1 MKKIRTK
8 FLPLLLAL
16 VTILSLLPTSAFAA
30 SKTGSGIQITQNQA
44 YWSTRLLANGTPYS
58 YRPPL
63 ADGKLVYCM
72 DSGLGYHYATKSF
85 LDSFTWTSGSGADAD
100 AVLQSAITNSGL
112 SEMDAMTIENV
123 KWMMTY
129 LNDCKASNVGQLFMA
144 VQTYVWENQSYK
156 GEPGGDGDAGG
167 YANADTYELY
177 LSLIDDLLAKKAAED
192 AEFLKQIEA
201 YKAQGIEASIVEDA
215 SAKWAVF
222 AISSNRKNQSFFNYY
237 GPRKLSVGEAKP
249 DQPEQPTGGTGKITL
264 KKTAAGTLKGLPGA
278 RYSIYFNGQIVGSDV
293 TGESGELHIEDAATG
308 LWTFVETA
316 APSGYCLDPT
326 PKSVYVDVSE
336 GDREYTVAAVNYAMP
351 SMIIYKEDAQTSA
364 PVPGTVLSVK
374 SVTGA
379 YSTSVKIGESGSATL
394 EGLEPGVYVV
404 SEESVPE
411 PYILSN
417 TEQTVALRPGK
428 TTEVHF
434 QDYKKPG
441 LEILKKNIA
450 NMDPIPDMTYKVE
463 QIDGSFETTV
473 TTDLRGRAFL
483 ADLPVGSYRIS
494 EVGGPSNVILSEI
507 PQVIYLEAGCTRT
520 VTFFN
525 AIKPTLTVLKQNS
538 VTSDPLPGAKL
549 HIYYASDN
557 TSTGEMHD
565 LGVFYSNEEGK
576 VILTDAERGW
586 YKIVEESCPQGFG
599 FLDGEAVQE
608 FYLEENTSKTVII
621 RNVPLSALV
630 GFKYDT
636 KTGKGIPGC
645 RFELRYLSGN
655 TSGTGGTVIGT
666 YVTGPNG
673 AFTVTGLKKGTY
685 ICEEVSSDGN
695 HIIDSEP
702 QTVWISGEDQD
713 VVIIRFGNSPFG
725 SLLITKLSDDNKRSP
740 IPNTDFLLTY
750 SDGTFVG
757 NDNGIYT
764 TNAAGEILV
773 DGLEP
778 GVTIIVR
785 EVRAAAG
792 FLLDESPQHIQIK
805 SGETVHLQFLN
816 KPLGNLIIKKN
827 SSAPTQEAVPGAEF
841 EITYADGSY
850 VDAAGGT
857 ISSNGRYV
865 TDEHGEIRIS
875 GIVGTVVVTEIKSG
889 PGYQLD
895 EANRTQTVTINPG
908 DTQTLQFYNTPIS
921 KVEFIKVDENDRS
934 VRIPDT
940 TIEVRRLDGA
950 LVTTLVTSE
959 SGQAFAQLE
968 DGSYYAVETVANP
981 KYQLDSITGYGYATT
996 VGSCW
1001 LAPLVEAGEGVNMSF
1016 LVKRQSK
1023 EKILSKIAQTTMV
1036 NRSRMRDVGDTRQD
1050 YEELDSAI
1058 NSGLYLKDVM
1068 NRQGEDFYYMHTLIE
1083 VTAPDPETLEQ
1094 RATEVEKLCVSVDM
1108 IARRCDYKNE
1118 QAFLSSL
1125 PILALDPDIERKARR
1140 NALTS
1145 GVAAAFPFASYE
1157 LSDHNGI
1164 FLGLNLYNRSPVFLD
1179 PYDDYKYTNGNW
1191 WIGGSTGAGK
1201 TVTLQCLGGRL
1212 RQQGKRVI
1220 IIAPKKGHEFRP
1232 LCEKLGGLYL
1242 RMSPSSKDCPNL
1254 MAIRRKSLDSY
1265 AKLKNIAARD
1275 DSVLADKISQ
1285 LIIWFALKKKDLSEE
1300 DKSRLDSSLV
1310 EVYGRYGITFDNSSI
1325 VDENG
1330 DFRTMP
1336 IISDWYDVLSQN
1348 PDTRYL
1354 SVVLSRYVTGSAAA
1368 MASRNS
1374 IDLDNKYIVL
1384 DLSGMPDDMIADG
1397 TFWATSIAYDLIM
1410 SCESDLSALLADELW
1425 SLVGATANPQA
1436 AGFVLEMV
1444 KTIRGLGGI
1453 AVTSTQGMQDLF
1465 GLDGGSYG
1473 KGILDASRIKLVMQM
1488 EEQEARLI
1496 QDKLNLS
1503 EDEVRQITRFR
1514 RGEGLLCIG
1523 YNHVPVAF
1531 HTTPKEYEAI
1541 TTSPTDLRRGRSE
1554 YGDE

>member
-1 MKKIRTK
+1 MQVKKKPRNAAAKKIHKVPPKEKRTK
-8 FLPLLLAL
+8 KKQNEQPLLKR
-16 VTILSLLPTSAFAA
+16 VIF
-30 SKTGSGIQITQNQA
+30 GEE
-44 YWSTRLLANGTPYS
+44 
-58 YRPPL
+58 RP
-63 ADGKLVYCM
+63 
-72 DSGLGYHYATKSF
+72 
-85 LDSFTWTSGSGADAD
+85 
-100 AVLQSAITNSGL
+100 
-112 SEMDAMTIENV
+112 
-123 KWMMTY
+123 
-129 LNDCKASNVGQLFMA
+129 
-144 VQTYVWENQSYK
+144 
-156 GEPGGDGDAGG
+156 
-167 YANADTYELY
+167 
-177 LSLIDDLLAKKAAED
+177 DL
-192 AEFLKQIEA
+192 
-201 YKAQGIEASIVEDA
+201 
-215 SAKWAVF
+215 
-222 AISSNRKNQSFFNYY
+222 
-237 GPRKLSVGEAKP
+237 
-249 DQPEQPTGGTGKITL
+249 
-264 KKTAAGTLKGLPGA
+264 
-278 RYSIYFNGQIVGSDV
+278 
-293 TGESGELHIEDAATG
+293 
-308 LWTFVETA
+308 
-316 APSGYCLDPT
+316 
-326 PKSVYVDVSE
+326 
-336 GDREYTVAAVNYAMP
+336 
-351 SMIIYKEDAQTSA
+351 
-364 PVPGTVLSVK
+364 
-374 SVTGA
+374 
-379 YSTSVKIGESGSATL
+379 
-394 EGLEPGVYVV
+394 
-404 SEESVPE
+404 
-411 PYILSN
+411 
-417 TEQTVALRPGK
+417 TE
-428 TTEVHF
+428 
-434 QDYKKPG
+434 
-441 LEILKKNIA
+441 
-450 NMDPIPDMTYKVE
+450 
-463 QIDGSFETTV
+463 
-473 TTDLRGRAFL
+473 
-483 ADLPVGSYRIS
+483 
-494 EVGGPSNVILSEI
+494 
-507 PQVIYLEAGCTRT
+507 LEAGSTTILDILAPTT
-520 VTFFN
+520 V
-525 AIKPTLTVLKQNS
+525 
-538 VTSDPLPGAKL
+538 
-549 HIYYASDN
+549 
-557 TSTGEMHD
+557 
-565 LGVFYSNEEGK
+565 
-576 VILTDAERGW
+576 
-586 YKIVEESCPQGFG
+586 
-599 FLDGEAVQE
+599 
-608 FYLEENTSKTVII
+608 
-621 RNVPLSALV
+621 
-630 GFKYDT
+630 DT
-636 KTGKGIPGC
+636 KSKD
-645 RFELRYLSGN
+645 
-655 TSGTGGTVIGT
+655 
-666 YVTGPNG
+666 
-673 AFTVTGLKKGTY
+673 Y
-685 ICEEVSSDGN
+685 IV
-695 HIIDSEP
+695 
-702 QTVWISGEDQD
+702 
-713 VVIIRFGNSPFG
+713 
-725 SLLITKLSDDNKRSP
+725 
-740 IPNTDFLLTY
+740 
-750 SDGTFVG
+750 
-757 NDNGIYT
+757 
-764 TNAAGEILV
+764 V
-773 DGLEP
+773 DG
-778 GVTIIVR
+778 VY
-785 EVRAAAG
+785 
-792 FLLDESPQHIQIK
+792 H
-805 SGETVHLQFLN
+805 
-816 KPLGNLIIKKN
+816 
-827 SSAPTQEAVPGAEF
+827 
-841 EITYADGSY
+841 TYLY
-850 VDAAGGT
+850 
-857 ISSNGRYV
+857 
-865 TDEHGEIRIS
+865 
-875 GIVGTVVVTEIKSG
+875 
-889 PGYQLD
+889 
-895 EANRTQTVTINPG
+895 
-908 DTQTLQFYNTPIS
+908 
-921 KVEFIKVDENDRS
+921 
-934 VRIPDT
+934 
-940 TIEVRRLDGA
+940 
-950 LVTTLVTSE
+950 
-959 SGQAFAQLE
+959 
-968 DGSYYAVETVANP
+968 
-981 KYQLDSITGYGYATT
+981 ITGYGYATT

-1068 NRQGEDFYYMHTLIE
+1068 NRQGEDFYYMYTLIE

-1285 LIIWFALKKKDLSEE
+1285 LIIWFALKKKDLSEA

-1368 MASRNS
+1368 MASRNN

-1425 SLVGATANPQA
+1425 SLVGATANPQT

>member
-1 MKKIRTK
+1 MQVKKKPRNAAAKKIHKVPPKEKRTK
-8 FLPLLLAL
+8 KEQTEQPLLKR
-16 VTILSLLPTSAFAA
+16 VIF
-30 SKTGSGIQITQNQA
+30 GEE
-44 YWSTRLLANGTPYS
+44 
-58 YRPPL
+58 RP
-63 ADGKLVYCM
+63 
-72 DSGLGYHYATKSF
+72 
-85 LDSFTWTSGSGADAD
+85 
-100 AVLQSAITNSGL
+100 
-112 SEMDAMTIENV
+112 
-123 KWMMTY
+123 
-129 LNDCKASNVGQLFMA
+129 
-144 VQTYVWENQSYK
+144 
-156 GEPGGDGDAGG
+156 
-167 YANADTYELY
+167 
-177 LSLIDDLLAKKAAED
+177 DL
-192 AEFLKQIEA
+192 
-201 YKAQGIEASIVEDA
+201 
-215 SAKWAVF
+215 
-222 AISSNRKNQSFFNYY
+222 
-237 GPRKLSVGEAKP
+237 
-249 DQPEQPTGGTGKITL
+249 
-264 KKTAAGTLKGLPGA
+264 
-278 RYSIYFNGQIVGSDV
+278 
-293 TGESGELHIEDAATG
+293 
-308 LWTFVETA
+308 
-316 APSGYCLDPT
+316 
-326 PKSVYVDVSE
+326 
-336 GDREYTVAAVNYAMP
+336 
-351 SMIIYKEDAQTSA
+351 
-364 PVPGTVLSVK
+364 
-374 SVTGA
+374 
-379 YSTSVKIGESGSATL
+379 
-394 EGLEPGVYVV
+394 
-404 SEESVPE
+404 
-411 PYILSN
+411 
-417 TEQTVALRPGK
+417 TE
-428 TTEVHF
+428 
-434 QDYKKPG
+434 
-441 LEILKKNIA
+441 
-450 NMDPIPDMTYKVE
+450 
-463 QIDGSFETTV
+463 
-473 TTDLRGRAFL
+473 
-483 ADLPVGSYRIS
+483 
-494 EVGGPSNVILSEI
+494 
-507 PQVIYLEAGCTRT
+507 LEAGSTTILDILAPTT
-520 VTFFN
+520 V
-525 AIKPTLTVLKQNS
+525 
-538 VTSDPLPGAKL
+538 
-549 HIYYASDN
+549 
-557 TSTGEMHD
+557 
-565 LGVFYSNEEGK
+565 
-576 VILTDAERGW
+576 
-586 YKIVEESCPQGFG
+586 
-599 FLDGEAVQE
+599 
-608 FYLEENTSKTVII
+608 
-621 RNVPLSALV
+621 
-630 GFKYDT
+630 DT
-636 KTGKGIPGC
+636 KSKD
-645 RFELRYLSGN
+645 
-655 TSGTGGTVIGT
+655 
-666 YVTGPNG
+666 
-673 AFTVTGLKKGTY
+673 Y
-685 ICEEVSSDGN
+685 IV
-695 HIIDSEP
+695 
-702 QTVWISGEDQD
+702 
-713 VVIIRFGNSPFG
+713 
-725 SLLITKLSDDNKRSP
+725 
-740 IPNTDFLLTY
+740 
-750 SDGTFVG
+750 
-757 NDNGIYT
+757 
-764 TNAAGEILV
+764 V
-773 DGLEP
+773 DG
-778 GVTIIVR
+778 VYY
-785 EVRAAAG
+785 
-792 FLLDESPQHIQIK
+792 
-805 SGETVHLQFLN
+805 
-816 KPLGNLIIKKN
+816 
-827 SSAPTQEAVPGAEF
+827 
-841 EITYADGSY
+841 TYLY
-850 VDAAGGT
+850 
-857 ISSNGRYV
+857 
-865 TDEHGEIRIS
+865 
-875 GIVGTVVVTEIKSG
+875 
-889 PGYQLD
+889 
-895 EANRTQTVTINPG
+895 
-908 DTQTLQFYNTPIS
+908 
-921 KVEFIKVDENDRS
+921 
-934 VRIPDT
+934 
-940 TIEVRRLDGA
+940 
-950 LVTTLVTSE
+950 
-959 SGQAFAQLE
+959 
-968 DGSYYAVETVANP
+968 
-981 KYQLDSITGYGYATT
+981 ITGYGYATT

-1265 AKLKNIAARD
+1265 ARLKNIAVRD

-1325 VDENG
+1325 VDEYG

-1368 MASRNS
+1368 MASRNN

-1554 YGDE
+1554 HGDE

>member
-1 MKKIRTK
+1 MQVKKKPRNAAAKKIHKVPPKEKRTK
-8 FLPLLLAL
+8 KEQTEQPLLKR
-16 VTILSLLPTSAFAA
+16 VIF
-30 SKTGSGIQITQNQA
+30 GEE
-44 YWSTRLLANGTPYS
+44 
-58 YRPPL
+58 RP
-63 ADGKLVYCM
+63 
-72 DSGLGYHYATKSF
+72 
-85 LDSFTWTSGSGADAD
+85 
-100 AVLQSAITNSGL
+100 
-112 SEMDAMTIENV
+112 
-123 KWMMTY
+123 
-129 LNDCKASNVGQLFMA
+129 
-144 VQTYVWENQSYK
+144 
-156 GEPGGDGDAGG
+156 
-167 YANADTYELY
+167 
-177 LSLIDDLLAKKAAED
+177 DL
-192 AEFLKQIEA
+192 
-201 YKAQGIEASIVEDA
+201 
-215 SAKWAVF
+215 
-222 AISSNRKNQSFFNYY
+222 
-237 GPRKLSVGEAKP
+237 
-249 DQPEQPTGGTGKITL
+249 
-264 KKTAAGTLKGLPGA
+264 
-278 RYSIYFNGQIVGSDV
+278 
-293 TGESGELHIEDAATG
+293 
-308 LWTFVETA
+308 
-316 APSGYCLDPT
+316 
-326 PKSVYVDVSE
+326 
-336 GDREYTVAAVNYAMP
+336 
-351 SMIIYKEDAQTSA
+351 
-364 PVPGTVLSVK
+364 
-374 SVTGA
+374 
-379 YSTSVKIGESGSATL
+379 
-394 EGLEPGVYVV
+394 
-404 SEESVPE
+404 
-411 PYILSN
+411 
-417 TEQTVALRPGK
+417 TE
-428 TTEVHF
+428 
-434 QDYKKPG
+434 
-441 LEILKKNIA
+441 
-450 NMDPIPDMTYKVE
+450 
-463 QIDGSFETTV
+463 
-473 TTDLRGRAFL
+473 
-483 ADLPVGSYRIS
+483 
-494 EVGGPSNVILSEI
+494 
-507 PQVIYLEAGCTRT
+507 LEAGSTTILDILAPTT
-520 VTFFN
+520 V
-525 AIKPTLTVLKQNS
+525 
-538 VTSDPLPGAKL
+538 
-549 HIYYASDN
+549 
-557 TSTGEMHD
+557 
-565 LGVFYSNEEGK
+565 
-576 VILTDAERGW
+576 
-586 YKIVEESCPQGFG
+586 
-599 FLDGEAVQE
+599 
-608 FYLEENTSKTVII
+608 
-621 RNVPLSALV
+621 
-630 GFKYDT
+630 DT
-636 KTGKGIPGC
+636 KSKD
-645 RFELRYLSGN
+645 
-655 TSGTGGTVIGT
+655 
-666 YVTGPNG
+666 
-673 AFTVTGLKKGTY
+673 Y
-685 ICEEVSSDGN
+685 IV
-695 HIIDSEP
+695 
-702 QTVWISGEDQD
+702 
-713 VVIIRFGNSPFG
+713 
-725 SLLITKLSDDNKRSP
+725 
-740 IPNTDFLLTY
+740 
-750 SDGTFVG
+750 
-757 NDNGIYT
+757 
-764 TNAAGEILV
+764 V
-773 DGLEP
+773 DG
-778 GVTIIVR
+778 VY
-785 EVRAAAG
+785 
-792 FLLDESPQHIQIK
+792 H
-805 SGETVHLQFLN
+805 
-816 KPLGNLIIKKN
+816 
-827 SSAPTQEAVPGAEF
+827 
-841 EITYADGSY
+841 TYLY
-850 VDAAGGT
+850 
-857 ISSNGRYV
+857 
-865 TDEHGEIRIS
+865 
-875 GIVGTVVVTEIKSG
+875 
-889 PGYQLD
+889 
-895 EANRTQTVTINPG
+895 
-908 DTQTLQFYNTPIS
+908 
-921 KVEFIKVDENDRS
+921 
-934 VRIPDT
+934 
-940 TIEVRRLDGA
+940 
-950 LVTTLVTSE
+950 
-959 SGQAFAQLE
+959 
-968 DGSYYAVETVANP
+968 
-981 KYQLDSITGYGYATT
+981 ITGYGYATT

-1265 AKLKNIAARD
+1265 ARLKNIAIRD

-1368 MASRNS
+1368 MASRNN

-1554 YGDE
+1554 HGDE